1 MNPNLVDT
9 SIFDYDLKQ
18 LNKISNDKT
27 SLLINSIMASVIV
40 IFLICIF
47 FIFKS
52 NTSKKMR
59 DNHVK
64 DKLKYI
70 IDKSNSI
77 IQYNYNMDI

>member
-40 IFLICIF
+40 IFLI
-47 FIFKS
+47 
-52 NTSKKMR
+52 
-59 DNHVK
+59 
-64 DKLKYI
+64 
-70 IDKSNSI
+70 
-77 IQYNYNMDI
+77 